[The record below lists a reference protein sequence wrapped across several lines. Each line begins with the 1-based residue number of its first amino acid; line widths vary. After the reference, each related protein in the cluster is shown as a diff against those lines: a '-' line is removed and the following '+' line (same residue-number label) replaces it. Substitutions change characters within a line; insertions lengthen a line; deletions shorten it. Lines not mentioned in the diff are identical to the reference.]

1 MLKKHLALAVLVT
14 LVWGVHFPLT
24 KLGLRAIDPFVLTG
38 IRFTL
43 AALPLVFFI
52 KRPAV
57 RFRYVAAYGFIF
69 GLGMWGAINYG
80 IQVGVSPGIA
90 SLIIQLS
97 VFFTMG
103 WGYVLFNEK
112 IRRAQVLGAVL
123 AVLGLAGII
132 ATQHG
137 DHALLGILL
146 IVFSALAWSVG
157 NVIIKQSGVKE
168 IFSFMVWA
176 SLFPPIP
183 LWLMAWWMRG
193 GAAFENV
200 GANLDLTAAG
210 SILFQVYL
218 ATHFAYWGWNSLLK
232 AYPVST
238 VAPLSLLIP
247 VFGMTS
253 SMLIIGERISMP
265 NLLSIALIITGLAV
279 GLYRTPAS
287 ARGKTL
293 SQRNCR
299 SSPDHRETSR

>member
-1 MLKKHLALAVLVT
+1 MLKKHLLLAVLVT
-14 LVWGVHFPLT
+14 LVWGLNFPIT
-24 KLGLRAIDPFVLTG
+24 KIGLRAIDPFVLTG
-38 IRFTL
+38 IRFAL

-57 RFRYVAAYGFIF
+57 PFRYVAAYGVIF
-69 GLGMWGAINYG
+69 GLGMWGVINYG

-97 VFFTMG
+97 VFFTLG
-103 WGYVLFNEK
+103 WGVVVFKER
-112 IRRAQVLGAVL
+112 IRRTQLLGAAL
-123 AVLGLAGII
+123 ALIGLGGIISTQQGEHAVLGVM
-132 ATQHG
+132 
-137 DHALLGILL
+137 L

-176 SLFPPIP
+176 SLFPPLP
-183 LWLMAWWMRG
+183 LFFMAWCMHGSAVFTRLPG
-193 GAAFENV
+193 D
-200 GANLDLTAAG
+200 LDPTAVW

-247 VFGMTS
+247 VFGIAS
-253 SMLIIGERISMP
+253 SVLIIGEQVSTP
-265 NLLSIALIITGLAV
+265 NLAWIAIILAGLAV
-279 GLYRTPAS
+279 GFKRAPARQPS
-287 ARGKTL
+287 IALVKAA
-293 SQRNCR
+293 
-299 SSPDHRETSR
+299 P

>member
-1 MLKKHLALAVLVT
+1 MQKKHLVLAVLVT
-14 LVWGVHFPLT
+14 LVWGVNFPLT

-38 IRFTL
+38 IRFAL

-52 KRPAV
+52 KRPVV
-57 RFRYVAAYGFIF
+57 RFHYVAAYGLIF
-69 GLGMWGAINYG
+69 GLGMWGVINYG

-97 VFFTMG
+97 VFFSMG
-103 WGYVLFNEK
+103 WGYVLFQEK

-123 AVLGLAGII
+123 AVTGLGGII

-183 LWLMAWWMRG
+183 LWLMAWWLHG
-193 GAAFENV
+193 SAAFANV

-253 SMLIIGERISMP
+253 SMLIIGERISTP

-279 GLYRTPAS
+279 GLYRAPAS

-293 SQRNCR
+293 SQ
-299 SSPDHRETSR
+299 

>member
-1 MLKKHLALAVLVT
+1 MQKKHLVLAVLVT
-14 LVWGVHFPLT
+14 LVWGVNFPLT

-38 IRFTL
+38 IRFAL

-57 RFRYVAAYGFIF
+57 RFHYVAAYGLIF
-69 GLGMWGAINYG
+69 GLGMWGVINYG

-97 VFFTMG
+97 VFFSMG
-103 WGYVLFNEK
+103 WGYVLFQEK

-123 AVLGLAGII
+123 AVTGLGGII

-183 LWLMAWWMRG
+183 LWLMAWWLHG
-193 GAAFENV
+193 SAVFANV

-253 SMLIIGERISMP
+253 SMLIIGERISTP

-279 GLYRTPAS
+279 GLYRTHAS

-293 SQRNCR
+293 SQ
-299 SSPDHRETSR
+299 